1 MPELILFNGKLF
13 APSPASALAIGGGKI
28 MAAGDDETIK
38 SLARRHTRLIDL
50 EGRRVLPGLTDGHF
64 HLCVWALGRKNL
76 ALAGAKSLAEVLAAL
91 AERVR
96 VTPAG
101 NWIEGGGWNESEWDA
116 PVLPSRA
123 DLDAVSP
130 EHPVIL
136 RRSDLH
142 AAVVNSRALA
152 LAHLGADTP
161 NPPGGVIDRDERGQ
175 PTGILRELAIDL
187 VSGIIPPA
195 TDAQLAQA
203 LQDGIAYLHTL
214 GLTGVHDQRLM
225 SVSESVQAWR
235 VYQQLRAEQKLKFR
249 LTANIHYS
257 QLPHA
262 VALGLKSGFGD
273 DYVRFGFVKL
283 FTDGSMGA
291 HTAWMLEPYEDGGV
305 GMPAMPPAQ
314 LAEVISTAGQH
325 GWAVSVH
332 AIGDRANRELLDIF
346 ERVTPTLPPPP
357 FPHRVEHA
365 QLLHPADIS
374 RFARLGLT
382 VSAQPIHL
390 VDDRVLADRIWGQR
404 SRYAYA
410 FRSLLQ
416 HRTRLAFGSDCPVA
430 DPNPWLGIYAAVKR
444 HKPGAQAEGSW
455 YAEER
460 LTVAEAIHGYTLA
473 NAEAVGQQAQA
484 GSLHPG
490 KLADL
495 VVVEQDILN
504 PAQPLPAQVLVRLT
518 MVGGEIVYQA

>member
-1 MPELILFNGKLF
+1 MPELILFNGKIH
-13 APSPASALAIGGGKI
+13 ASAPASALAIGGGKI
-28 MAAGDDETIK
+28 MALGADETIL
-38 SLARRHTRLIDL
+38 SLARPHTRRIDL

-91 AERVR
+91 AQRAS
-96 VTPAG
+96 VTAAG
-101 NWIEGGGWNESEWDA
+101 VWLKGGGWNESEWAA
-116 PVLPSRA
+116 PVLPSRH
-123 DLDAVSP
+123 DLDSVCP
-130 EHPVIL
+130 NHPVIL
-136 RRSDLH
+136 WRSDLH

-161 NPPGGVIDRDERGQ
+161 NPPGGVIDRDEHGR
-175 PTGILRELAIDL
+175 PTGVLRELAIDL

-195 TDAQLAQA
+195 TDAQLAEA
-203 LQDGIAYLHTL
+203 LQDGIAHLHSL
-214 GLTGVHDQRLM
+214 GLTGLHDQRLM
-225 SVSESVQAWR
+225 SVSEAVQAWR
-235 VYQQLRAEQKLKFR
+235 VYQQLRAEEKLKFR

-273 DYVRFGFVKL
+273 DYLRFGFVKL

-291 HTAWMLEPYEDGGV
+291 HTAWMLEPYEDGGE
-305 GMPAMPPAQ
+305 GMPAMPMAQ
-314 LAEVISTAGQH
+314 IAEVISTAGQN

-346 ERVTPTLPPPP
+346 ERVTPALLPTP

-365 QLLHPADIS
+365 QLLHPADIP

-382 VSAQPIHL
+382 VSAQPLHL
-390 VDDRVLADRIWGQR
+390 VDDRVLADRIWGRR

-416 HRTRLAFGSDCPVA
+416 YNTLLAFGSDCPVA
-430 DPNPWLGIYAAVKR
+430 EPDPWLGIYAAVNR
-444 HKPGAQAEGSW
+444 HKPGDQAEGSW
-455 YAEER
+455 YAQEC
-460 LTVAEAIHGYTLA
+460 LSVAEAIHGYTLA
-473 NAEAVGQQAQA
+473 NAVAVGQQARL

-495 VVVEQDILN
+495 IVLEQDILN
-504 PAQPLPAQVLVRLT
+504 PAQPLPAHVPVRLT
-518 MVGGEIVYQA
+518 IVGGEIVYEA